1 MISIKYLDDV
11 HCKVECDS
19 STAQELGDFFTFDVP
34 GAKFMPAVRNR
45 VWDGKIRLFNQITR
59 TVYVGLVDYIV
70 DFARVR
76 GYDIES
82 EGKLTSK
89 VPFDIEDVNHLAQ
102 SIGLTMEARDYQ
114 KKAVAHAISNKR
126 SVLLSPTASGKSL
139 IIYMLARYYPA
150 RKLVIVP
157 TTGLVHQMASD
168 FAEYGYTDECH
179 KITAGAS
186 KEIESEITI
195 STWQSIYKLPKDWF
209 SQFQVVIGDEAHLFK
224 AKSLT
229 TIMSKL
235 VVCPYKFGFT
245 GTLDDSNTHKLVLE
259 GLFGPVESVI
269 KTAELIK
276 QKYLAELK
284 INICVLEHTL
294 KNRSEQVRATYRDEI
309 NFIVGNRQRNEFLL
323 KLCSELEGN
332 TLLLFGLVEKHGKV
346 LHEMASKLDR
356 RVFFV
361 HGGVPGQ
368 ARDEI
373 RSIVESEDRALIVAS
388 YGTFSTGVNIKRLNN
403 VVFASP
409 SKSKI
414 RVLQSIGRGL
424 RRSDSKVGV
433 RLYDIVD
440 DLRKGSWVNFTAR
453 HYRERVKI
461 YNDEQFPYKIHTYKL
476 KQEKQ

>member
-1 MISIKYLDDV
+1 M
-11 HCKVECDS
+11 
-19 STAQELGDFFTFDVP
+19 
-34 GAKFMPAVRNR
+34 
-45 VWDGKIRLFNQITR
+45 
-59 TVYVGLVDYIV
+59 
-70 DFARVR
+70 
-76 GYDIES
+76 
-82 EGKLTSK
+82 
-89 VPFDIEDVNHLAQ
+89 
-102 SIGLTMEARDYQ
+102 
-114 KKAVAHAISNKR
+114 
-126 SVLLSPTASGKSL
+126 
-139 IIYMLARYYPA
+139 
-150 RKLVIVP
+150 
-157 TTGLVHQMASD
+157 
-168 FAEYGYTDECH
+168 
-179 KITAGAS
+179 
-186 KEIESEITI
+186 
-195 STWQSIYKLPKDWF
+195 
-209 SQFQVVIGDEAHLFK
+209 FK

-276 QKYLAELK
+276 QKYLA
-284 INICVLEHTL
+284 
-294 KNRSEQVRATYRDEI
+294 
-309 NFIVGNRQRNEFLL
+309 
-323 KLCSELEGN
+323 
-332 TLLLFGLVEKHGKV
+332 
-346 LHEMASKLDR
+346 
-356 RVFFV
+356 V